1 MTKFNGK
8 YLGGQFM
15 GIRQDG
21 KKTDR
26 DSNPVMVLLIK
37 CDEVKEVL
45 GIEQVSEQIHKI
57 RVPHFLIQAG
67 AMHDFADFALEYI
80 LVPYTEKSW
89 KLDDKDMSGVT
100 LTLDKSYRKFLDLM
114 DTLNAPQGQSSAPT
128 PANGLSKEPA
138 KVGA

>member
-26 DSNPVMVLLIK
+26 ENNPVMVLLIK

-45 GIEQVSEQIHKI
+45 GIEQVSEQVHKI
-57 RVPHFLIQAG
+57 RVPQFLIEAG
-67 AMHDFADFALEYI
+67 AMHDFADYVLQFI

-89 KLDDKDMSGVT
+89 KLEDKDLSGST
-100 LTLDKSYRKFLDLM
+100 LSLDKTYRQFLDLL
-114 DTLNAPQGQSSAPT
+114 DVIQPQKTVQNGAIKEAP
-128 PANGLSKEPA
+128 
-138 KVGA
+138 KVTA